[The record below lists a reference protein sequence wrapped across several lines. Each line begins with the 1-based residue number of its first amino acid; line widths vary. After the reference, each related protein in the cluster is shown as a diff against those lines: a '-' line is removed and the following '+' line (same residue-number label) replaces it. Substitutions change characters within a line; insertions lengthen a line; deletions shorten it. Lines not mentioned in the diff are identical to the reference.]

1 MAEIDIWFI
10 FIDHDKPVFRRS
22 FERLHP
28 HNTTTHLIKKIKE
41 GDHGELII
49 NVKMVDIEVWKFK
62 SLKIDPRDKQQ
73 MGGLLGNLKFTD
85 TDSDVELVDE
95 LTLMEEL
102 HLQEFEPLL
111 VRVVQGTCLYSS
123 ASCSLL
129 SPLE

>member
-1 MAEIDIWFI
+1 MD
-10 FIDHDKPVFRRS
+10 
-22 FERLHP
+22 
-28 HNTTTHLIKKIKE
+28 
-41 GDHGELII
+41 
-49 NVKMVDIEVWKFK
+49 DIEVWKFK

-102 HLQEFEPLL
+102 HLQEFKPLF

-123 ASCSLL
+123 ASISKMSNLL
-129 SPLE
+129 T